1 MMCHRSIWGTTAAA
15 AEHVL
20 MQSMAIVSLE
30 QILEQT
36 ILSTPLGAPWRES
49 ENKEFMQFQW
59 EKLKYQAPGVN
70 QEALL
75 TV

>member
-1 MMCHRSIWGTTAAA
+1 M
-15 AEHVL
+15 
-20 MQSMAIVSLE
+20 
-30 QILEQT
+30 LEQT